1 MNWTDTKIE
10 QLKELWEQGSIATE
24 IAKELG
30 TSRCS
35 VLGKA
40 NRLNLTPRKRGCS
53 SGTRQPS
60 ATPKPKE
67 IPLYTVEELKNR
79 PTLEEIEF
87 HQCRYPLGERND
99 PPKYFCGHDR
109 YKNYSYC
116 KPHVE
121 LCTDKKEFDLNNKP

>member
-10 QLKELWEQGSIATE
+10 QLKELWEQNTLTHE
-24 IAKELG
+24 IAKQLG
-30 TSRCS
+30 TTKNS
-35 VLGKA
+35 VIGKA
-40 NRLNLTPRKRGCS
+40 NRLNLEQRRRGNS
-53 SGTRQPS
+53 FGIKY

-67 IPLYTVEELKNR
+67 IPLHTVEELKNR

-121 LCTDKKEFDLNNKP
+121 ICTDKKELNLIKR

>member
-1 MNWTDTKIE
+1 MQWTDSKIE
-10 QLKELWEQGSIATE
+10 QLKELWKQNTLTNE
-24 IAKELG
+24 IAEQLG
-30 TSRCS
+30 TTKNS
-35 VLGKA
+35 VIGKA
-40 NRLNLTPRKRGCS
+40 NRLNLEQRRRGNS
-53 SGTRQPS
+53 FGIKY

-67 IPLYTVEELKNR
+67 IPLHTVEELKNR

-121 LCTDKKEFDLNNKP
+121 LCTNTKELDLHDKP